1 MSGESFP
8 ALWEEVWWF
17 VGCSF
22 PPAALSQPVRMM
34 CGILRLISALS
45 LTDSHPSAL
54 CAATGP
60 CTRQVSFSPDLAA
73 PCVSQASDS
82 GCGLGAPC
90 VPFDLYLCFCMAWAL
105 SQQLSKPGCSCHH
118 RHQALMCAEHGQAGA
133 GIPFWECTQCLSP
146 WELCG
151 SPALPLGL
159 CQLLSQGFP
168 RK

>member
-1 MSGESFP
+1 MVCGVSFP
-8 ALWEEVWWF
+8 SSCSVTACEDDVWD
-17 VGCSF
+17 SQ
-22 PPAALSQPVRMM
+22 ADLSSEPR
-34 CGILRLISALS
+34 C
-45 LTDSHPSAL
+45 SHPSAL
-54 CAATGP
+54 CAATGH

-118 RHQALMCAEHGQAGA
+118 WHQALMCAEHGQAGA
-133 GIPFWECTQCLSP
+133 GIPFWECTQCPSP

-159 CQLLSQGFP
+159 YQLLSQGFP